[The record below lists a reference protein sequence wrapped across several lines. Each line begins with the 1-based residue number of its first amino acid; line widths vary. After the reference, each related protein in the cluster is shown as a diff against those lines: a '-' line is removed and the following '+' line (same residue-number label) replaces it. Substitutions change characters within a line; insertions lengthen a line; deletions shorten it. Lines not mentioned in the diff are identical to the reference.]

1 MHFTLRRPHPTPR
14 GRGAA
19 VLCCPR
25 CAAPDVMY
33 YPACTVT
40 GRETQ
45 ETACLPL
52 TTPQLTPRPHT
63 HHLCKVLLVS
73 SHLVVL
79 GSLSRGQFAAS
90 PLASLLPF
98 FSSKVC
104 VSSNRSGHCHPG
116 AHHRSG
122 LSTDMSDLR
131 SQLQPGC
138 SPPPTE
144 AQTGPVHHTLNLPT
158 RQSLWWQ
165 DPGSAWVTLFGGMLV
180 VCLEDLKLQ
189 VSVDNCHLG
198 AQTPIY
204 CWRKCHLFPL

>member
-131 SQLQPGC
+131 SQLHPGC
-138 SPPPTE
+138 SPPHRSTDRPCAPHAE
-144 AQTGPVHHTLNLPT
+144 PPDQAESVVAGSWKCLGHTF
-158 RQSLWWQ
+158 WWH
-165 DPGSAWVTLFGGMLV
+165 VGGM
-180 VCLEDLKLQ
+180 
-189 VSVDNCHLG
+189 
-198 AQTPIY
+198 P
-204 CWRKCHLFPL
+204 